1 MKSLR
6 NKKAGFTLI
15 ELMIVVVIIGILA
28 ALAIPA
34 FVGYIRRSKTAEAS
48 TNLRNLFQGAAT
60 YYQQEN
66 FTMRG
71 VVIGGAAAASV
82 NCTVA
87 NSNSG
92 NMIGNF
98 KTQVDF
104 GGLAG
109 GMGGFAAI
117 GFTIGDPIYYNY
129 DLMGPGD
136 TCMNAPNTMLVYTF
150 EAMGDLDGDG
160 IASSFILDT
169 GADMD
174 NNLIRAP
181 GFFITNELE

>member
-48 TNLRNLFQGAAT
+48 TNLRNIFQGAAA

-66 FTMRG
+66 FSMRG
-71 VVIGGAAAASV
+71 VVLAGMALANV

-87 NSNSG
+87 NSDSG
-92 NMIGNF
+92 NTVGPH

-109 GMGGFAAI
+109 GMGGFAAL
-117 GFTIGDPIYYNY
+117 GFTIGDPIYYRY
-129 DLMGPGD
+129 TLTGPGD
-136 TCMNAPNTMLVYTF
+136 MCGNLPNNTMVYTF
-150 EAMGDLDGDG
+150 EAMGDLDGDMTE
-160 IASSFILDT
+160 SSFILDS

-174 NNLIRAP
+174 NNLVRAP
-181 GFFITNELE
+181 GFYITNELE